1 MLKSFC
7 GEQFAIAAFFN
18 KLLFERSDLLVEQ
31 VVRLVNQADQ
41 RIGANKRVVMFE
53 PFGVQH
59 GSLLIG
65 QISQIRPMVTRHSP
79 NRPRLGVIFAP

>member
-1 MLKSFC
+1 MLKPFC
-7 GEQFAIAAFFN
+7 GELFAIAAFFN

-41 RIGANKRVVMFE
+41 RIGANKRVVMLK
-53 PFGVQH
+53 PLGIQR

-65 QISQIRPMVTRHSP
+65 QIRPIRLMITRYAS
-79 NRPRLGVIFAP
+79 NGLSLGIIFAP